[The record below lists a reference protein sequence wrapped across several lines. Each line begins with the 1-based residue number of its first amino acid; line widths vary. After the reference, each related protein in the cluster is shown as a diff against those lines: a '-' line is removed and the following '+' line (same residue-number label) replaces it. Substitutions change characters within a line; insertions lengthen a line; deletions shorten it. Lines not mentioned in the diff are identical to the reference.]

1 MAVLALQTKKSWA
14 EKHILF
20 GEKILSSTFK
30 KSSLHNRNESMS
42 KQIQNKTVC
51 DELTIVN
58 K

>member
-30 KSSLHNRNESMS
+30 KKFTSQPKRIHVKANT
-42 KQIQNKTVC
+42 K
-51 DELTIVN
+51 
-58 K
+58 